1 MTKEELSQKI
11 AGLKISRDKKS
22 EVLIEG
28 EITIETMRPYV
39 QAALKEIGRDFEL
52 TGFRKGQ
59 VPENI
64 LRQNLNMV
72 HVWSDAAHD
81 ALNDLYPEI
90 LELHELSAI
99 SSPRV
104 TFTKLAAENPL
115 GFQIR
120 IGLMPEFKLPDYKK
134 IGKKAAGTKKRVEV
148 TDPEIEE
155 TIAYIKKS
163 REKDKEPRELTD
175 ENVKELGNFKDLA
188 EFRARIKENIT
199 HEKEMDANRVVREEM
214 AKELTEATEIE
225 LPEVVMEE
233 ELQIMRKDRSAE
245 LERLGMSMED
255 YLKQL
260 KKTAEELGN
269 FKDLAEFRARI
280 KENITHEKEMDA
292 NRAVREQI
300 AKELAEAAKIELPE
314 IVMEEELQIMRK
326 DRSAELERLGMSM
339 EDYLKQLKKTAGEL
353 EEQEKEYVERQLKTR
368 LILGKIAEEEK
379 IVPEEKEVEQN
390 SEYLMRRHPESD
402 PEQVRH
408 YVVNMLT
415 NELVLELLEGKK
427 KEEEAELPA
436 GS

>member
-260 KKTAEELGN
+260 KKTAEEL
-269 FKDLAEFRARI
+269 
-280 KENITHEKEMDA
+280 EK
-292 NRAVREQI
+292 
-300 AKELAEAAKIELPE
+300 
-314 IVMEEELQIMRK
+314 
-326 DRSAELERLGMSM
+326 
-339 EDYLKQLKKTAGEL
+339 
-353 EEQEKEYVERQLKTR
+353 QEKEYVERQLKTR

-390 SEYLMRRHPESD
+390 SEYLMHRHPESD
-402 PEQVRH
+402 PEQVHH

-415 NELVLELLEGKK
+415 NELVLELLEGKNNP
-427 KEEEAELPA
+427 AEPDGKA
-436 GS
+436 G